1 MIAIDKIEI
10 NLFIYFVESFYR
22 AFLVLRG
29 ISAEILEYG
38 YQKLKLIKTKKEPNF
53 IYKIWFF

>member
-53 IYKIWFF
+53 IY